1 MAATDTPDRTA
12 DRQPDPLDRQPKED
26 GAQYVARLGRMARL
40 GDPHVQ
46 ARFED
51 ESEALGKSTSV
62 PDPFTPSESDR
73 RATAIVDLV
82 GDGMPDDDPLDPRW
96 RDLVR
101 LIGVPLA
108 EISDLTPTASGVTW
122 RTANDRVWYIAVGE
136 QNAADSRG
144 RRGIMFLVRPERYAG
159 PFPVYSEPDVVAQTG
174 MTSGSLPGSGQPPLV
189 GAPGPRF

>member
-1 MAATDTPDRTA
+1 MAANDTPDRTA
-12 DRQPDPLDRQPKED
+12 DRQSDPLDRQPKED
-26 GAQYVARLGRMARL
+26 AAQHVARLGRMARL
-40 GDPHVQ
+40 GDPRVQ

-51 ESEALGKSTSV
+51 ESEALAEKTNV

-82 GDGMPDDDPLDPRW
+82 GDQMPDDPLDPKW

-108 EISDLTPTASGVTW
+108 EISDLVATASGVTW
-122 RTANDRVWYIAVGE
+122 RTATDRVWHIAVGE
-136 QNAADSRG
+136 QNDADANG

-159 PFPVYSEPDVVAQTG
+159 PFPVYSEPEMAPQTG
-174 MTSGSLPGSGQPPLV
+174 LTTGSLPGASQPPLV
-189 GAPGPRF
+189 GAPAPRV